1 MIKKNPGSNPTITLI
16 LILAI
21 SLLTGCA
28 GNPPREDQANSDPIE
43 STNRTFYKFNDALDK
58 AILEPVAE
66 TYAEITPQ
74 FLRTG
79 ITNFF
84 DNLSYLNVV
93 LNTLLQGKFN
103 EFFSDIA
110 RFLSN
115 STLGIGGLF
124 DVATGMGFVAH
135 EEDFG
140 QTLAMWGFKR
150 GAYLYIPVVKGPDT
164 VRDLPDMATSTLLN
178 PLTYVSSVILWPVTA
193 LKLINT
199 RANLL
204 DETSIRDEAALDPYS
219 FTREAFLQRREYLIY
234 DGNPP
239 TEGYDDIFQDLDD
252 DAALRIE

>member
-1 MIKKNPGSNPTITLI
+1 MIKKFPGYQVITIFFVLS
-16 LILAI
+16 I
-21 SLLTGCA
+21 SLLSGCA
-28 GNPPREDQANSDPIE
+28 TTPSRENLAAPDTIE
-43 STNRTFYKFNDALDK
+43 PLNRSFYKFNDALDR
-58 AILEPVAE
+58 AILKPVAE
-66 TYAEITPQ
+66 TYADVTPQ
-74 FLRTG
+74 VIRTG
-79 ITNFF
+79 VTNFF

-93 LNTLLQGKFN
+93 LNTLLQGKFY

-110 RFLSN
+110 RFLAN

-124 DVATGMGFVAH
+124 DVATGMGFTAH

-140 QTLAMWGFKR
+140 QTLALWGFSS
-150 GAYLYIPVVKGPDT
+150 GSYLYIPVVKGPDT
-164 VRDLPDMATSTLLN
+164 VRDLPDMATSTLLS

-204 DETSIRDEAALDPYS
+204 DETSIRDEAALDPYA

-239 TEGYDDIFQDLDD
+239 TEGYEDIFQDLED
-252 DAALRIE
+252 DATLRIE

>member
-1 MIKKNPGSNPTITLI
+1 MYKKYRGYQLVSI
-16 LILAI
+16 I
-21 SLLTGCA
+21 SVLLLLLVSGCA
-28 GNPPREDQANSDPIE
+28 TTPPRENLVTPDSFEPM
-43 STNRTFYKFNDALDK
+43 NRSFYKLNDALDR
-58 AILEPVAE
+58 AILKPVAKS
-66 TYAEITPQ
+66 YAQITPRVI
-74 FLRTG
+74 RTG
-79 ITNFF
+79 VTNFF

-140 QTLAMWGFKR
+140 QTLAMWGFKS
-150 GAYLYIPVVKGPDT
+150 GSYLYIPIVKGPDT

-178 PLTYVSSVILWPVTA
+178 PLTYVSSIILWPVTA

-204 DETSIRDEAALDPYS
+204 EETNIRDEAALDPYS

-234 DGNPP
+234 DGAPP
-239 TEGYDDIFQDLDD
+239 KEGYEDIFQDLED
-252 DAALRIE
+252 DATLKIE